1 MRWKRKDVGRE
12 VMGSISYF
20 QINSVRWKRK
30 DVGREVM
37 ADRQRSELIWDLRD
51 LLPRQKVKTTNKI
64 WHACFEDIV
73 YSRRIVK
80 GKIT

>member
-1 MRWKRKDVGRE
+1 MSE
-12 VMGSISYF
+12 A
-20 QINSVRWKRK
+20 K

-37 ADRQRSELIWDLRD
+37 ADRQRSELSWISR
-51 LLPRQKVKTTNKI
+51 LLLRQKVKKKNKI
-64 WHACFEDIV
+64 WQACFEDIV